1 MRELAILKAVGFRL
15 RELMGFI
22 LAESFGLAAIGALVG
37 VGGAWLLYTHT
48 RLASYAIGLVAAGL
62 LLWSLRLGWRRQFLA
77 AGLAL
82 VTGAFLGNIA
92 SYVFT
97 HDTIFKL
104 TQGFLLTLDVTPK
117 IIGMA
122 CTVAA
127 ALGIFACVAPAWT
140 VARLS
145 VVQGLKTRD

>member
-15 RELMGFI
+15 PDLAGFI
-22 LAESFGLAAIGALVG
+22 LAESFGLAVMGALVG

-48 RLASYAIGLVAAGL
+48 KVASYALGLVAAGL
-62 LLWSLRLGWRRQFLA
+62 LLWVLWLAWRRQFLA

-82 VTGAFLGNIA
+82 LAGGLLGNVA
-92 SYVFT
+92 FYVFT
-97 HDTIFKL
+97 NDTIYKL

-117 IIGMA
+117 IIGIA
-122 CTVAA
+122 ATVAA
-127 ALGIFACVAPAWT
+127 ALGIIACAAPAWT

-145 VVQGLKTRD
+145 VVKGLKTLD